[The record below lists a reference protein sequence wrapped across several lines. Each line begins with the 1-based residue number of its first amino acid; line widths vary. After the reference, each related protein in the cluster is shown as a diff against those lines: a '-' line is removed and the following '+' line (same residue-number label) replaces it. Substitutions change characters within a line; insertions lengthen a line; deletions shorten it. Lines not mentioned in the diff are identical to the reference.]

1 MSLHYVVVEFTEEW
15 ENGTVPMAVVSS
27 LWLTHK
33 NSKYYCY
40 WPNYYYKG
48 SERIKAMVD
57 HVSPDISRCG
67 LSIVSIKYK
76 SDNYQQAVAKLKLLE
91 NQSSVSQ
98 TDEDDETENRK
109 RQPKTRQPKTRQLQD
124 FVEHISSSDDEEI
137 PVPPN
142 VTIDTVVANKPILNK
157 SIKHLADLD
166 TPQMSP
172 AGSDS
177 SVTISASVSSKHLPP
192 QPQQTNV
199 QNLLRELIQAVYGIS
214 RDVQYLIRLVQN
226 SNIGDDTLQPSA
238 ELDVLPATSSED
250 LENLNRNLE
259 NADFLNALILTE
271 EYIDSVFDKD
281 DVECLYKANISA
293 IDAMQYFDNK
303 TRITLGIPAL
313 YDFIECVAERV
324 GGITHDGKFDFVLI
338 KNQILQKLIPFM
350 FKDKQIE
357 NEEQLANTA
366 IEKCKSVDGKSM
378 GEKLVKLHNCV
389 IDVIV
394 V

>member
-1 MSLHYVVVEFTEEW
+1 
-15 ENGTVPMAVVSS
+15 
-27 LWLTHK
+27 
-33 NSKYYCY
+33 
-40 WPNYYYKG
+40 
-48 SERIKAMVD
+48 MVD

-76 SDNYQQAVAKLKLLE
+76 SDNYQRAVAKLKLLE

-109 RQPKTRQPKTRQLQD
+109 RQPKTRQLQD
-124 FVEHISSSDDEEI
+124 FVQHISSSDDEEI

-142 VTIDTVVANKPILNK
+142 VTIDTVVTNKPILNK

-192 QPQQTNV
+192 QPQQTCYNCKV
-199 QNLLRELIQAVYGIS
+199 NENLLRELIQAVYEIS
-214 RDVQYLIRLVQN
+214 RDVQYLTRLVQN

-259 NADFLNALILTE
+259 NADFLNALST
-271 EYIDSVFDKD
+271 
-281 DVECLYKANISA
+281 
-293 IDAMQYFDNK
+293 
-303 TRITLGIPAL
+303 TLQS
-313 YDFIECVAERV
+313 V
-324 GGITHDGKFDFVLI
+324 GGKDVIDTTRRILARIVAHDVSLTYNWSGRN
-338 KNQILQKLIPFM
+338 KNNFSKLKNVI
-350 FKDKQIE
+350 
-357 NEEQLANTA
+357 
-366 IEKCKSVDGKSM
+366 
-378 GEKLVKLHNCV
+378 KLVLVAVRKNPLSKSATQLEVEGV
-389 IDVIV
+389 IKVWLRSAPDREGGRVKRSKPKCI
-394 V
+394 